1 MARRPRRFSGARES
15 WFAGQRGAVVP
26 SSDPVTRDGCEGTRG
41 PLTNQGPVQREGTV
55 GLLEV
60 CVSVRERAEQG
71 TALQVTVQPQR
82 PSRCLE
88 AGHRSAHLQTCKQL
102 WHWLARFV
110 RPPLFLELFIIIVYA
125 YSTWSS

>member
-1 MARRPRRFSGARES
+1 M
-15 WFAGQRGAVVP
+15 VP

-41 PLTNQGPVQREGTV
+41 PLTNQGPVWREGTV

-88 AGHRSAHLQTCKQL
+88 AGHRSADLQTCKQL